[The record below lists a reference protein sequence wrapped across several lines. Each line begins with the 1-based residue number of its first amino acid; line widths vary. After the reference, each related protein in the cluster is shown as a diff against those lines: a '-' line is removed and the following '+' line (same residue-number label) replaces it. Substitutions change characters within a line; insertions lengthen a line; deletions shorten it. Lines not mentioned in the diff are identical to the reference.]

1 MQTSVKAEVKT
12 AKTKSNVPNS
22 LILDELVLVTGAEI
36 EEYLVQLKDED
47 QSLARFI
54 INHRFK
60 GKILPEGLYLN
71 NEWEQVKELINYL
84 VKLV

>member
-1 MQTSVKAEVKT
+1 MLTSAKAEVKT
-12 AKTKSNVPNS
+12 VKTKPGVPEAM
-22 LILDELVLVTGAEI
+22 IGDELVLVTGAEI
-36 EEYLVQLKDED
+36 EEYLVRLKDED
-47 QSLARFI
+47 QALARFI